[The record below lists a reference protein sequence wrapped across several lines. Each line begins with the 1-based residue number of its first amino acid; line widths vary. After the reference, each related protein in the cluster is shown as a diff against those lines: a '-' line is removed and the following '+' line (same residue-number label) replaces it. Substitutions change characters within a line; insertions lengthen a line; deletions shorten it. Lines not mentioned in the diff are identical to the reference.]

1 MRVINPDHIQSADY
15 ALFGEMPSTATGDD
29 VLHSYVMERGGK
41 FARLDIR
48 SDKEGR
54 FEVMGSLVPERPV
67 EIGVVT
73 WIPIVAAPDKS
84 KAFEQFCEQGPSR
97 VLATE
102 PETLLWF
109 SLKDKSN
116 AGKYA
121 IIDLY
126 RDESGLQAHNVGEVA
141 ANLKANSP
149 DLVFGG
155 WKAVVSGASVYA
167 VTAQRSDD
175 RTQAF
180 GTQT

>member
-1 MRVINPDHIQSADY
+1 MRVINPGHIQSADY
-15 ALFGEMPSTATGDD
+15 DLFDELPSTATG
-29 VLHSYVMERGGK
+29 VGILHSFVMEQGGK

-48 SDKEGR
+48 SDDQGR
-54 FEVMGSLVPERPV
+54 FEVMGALVPERAV

-73 WIPIVAAPDKS
+73 WIPIVAAPEKS

-102 PETLLWF
+102 PKTLLWF

-116 AGKYA
+116 AGQYA

-126 RDESGLQAHNVGEVA
+126 RDESGMQAHNVGEVA
-141 ANLKANSP
+141 ANLKANSRE
-149 DLVFGG
+149 LVSGG
-155 WKAVVSGASVYA
+155 WKAVVSGASVFA
-167 VTAQRSDD
+167 VTAQRSNHHK
-175 RTQAF
+175 QAF